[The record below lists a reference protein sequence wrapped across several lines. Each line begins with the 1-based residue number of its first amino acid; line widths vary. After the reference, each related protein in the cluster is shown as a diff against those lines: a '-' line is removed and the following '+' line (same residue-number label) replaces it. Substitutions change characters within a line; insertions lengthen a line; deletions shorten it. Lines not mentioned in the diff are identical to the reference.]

1 MRKYDLL
8 RMVLCGMDFLVRKV
22 ISVFGKVRFLVLC
35 SMWGAEWNGVGR
47 FTGKIV
53 MRNTHRGKI
62 RFGRD
67 VALQFSFRMN
77 PIGPASPC
85 LLDVRP
91 GGEIEIGD
99 GTGMT
104 STIVSSAQKIS
115 IGRHCKIGGGV
126 KILDHNFHAM
136 DPEVRRN
143 SGGDSN
149 PREISIGDDV
159 FIGTNAIILKGTRI
173 GARSVIAA
181 GSVVFGLDVPP
192 DSLVRGNP
200 AEIVIRK

>member
-1 MRKYDLL
+1 MRKYDFL
-8 RMVLCGMDFLVRKV
+8 RMTLCALDYLLRKV
-22 ISVFGKVRFLVLC
+22 ISSLGRVRFLLLC
-35 SMWGAEWNGVGR
+35 TLWGVEWRGIGR
-47 FTGKIV
+47 FIGKIV
-53 MRNTHRGKI
+53 MRNTRKGKI
-62 RFGRD
+62 CFGKN
-67 VALQFSFRMN
+67 VVLQSSFRMN

-104 STIVSSAQKIS
+104 STIISSAQKIS
-115 IGRHCKIGGGV
+115 IGRHCKIGGGA

-159 FIGTNAIILKGTRI
+159 FIGTNAIVLKGTSV

-181 GSVVFGLDVPP
+181 GSVVFGLDIPP

-200 AEIVIRK
+200 AEVVARK

>member
-1 MRKYDLL
+1 MKKYDYA
-8 RMVLCGMDFLVRKV
+8 RMMLCGLDWMLRRILSLHGRLQFFILCFLWGIKPACGGMF
-22 ISVFGKVRFLVLC
+22 IGKVV
-35 SMWGAEWNGVGR
+35 V
-47 FTGKIV
+47 
-53 MRNTHRGKI
+53 RNTRRGNI
-62 RFGRD
+62 RLGRGV
-67 VALQFSFRMN
+67 VAQASFRVN

-115 IGRHCKIGGGV
+115 IGRCCKIGGGA

-136 DPEVRRN
+136 NADDRKI
-143 SGGDSN
+143 GKGDAK
-149 PREISIGDDV
+149 PREVLIGDDV
-159 FIGTNAIILKGTRI
+159 FIGTNAIILKGSKI
-173 GARSVIAA
+173 GDRSVIAA

-200 AEIVIRK
+200 AVIVARK

>member
-1 MRKYDLL
+1 MRKYDFL
-8 RMVLCGMDFLVRKV
+8 RMMLCGIDLFLRKV
-22 ISVFGKVRFLVLC
+22 ITAFGRWEFLVFCTL
-35 SMWGAEWNGVGR
+35 WGVEWDGIGR
-47 FTGKIV
+47 FIGKIV
-53 MRNTHRGKI
+53 MRNTRKGKI
-62 RFGRD
+62 HFGRD
-67 VALQFSFRMN
+67 VVLQSCFRMN

-104 STIVSSAQKIS
+104 STIISSAQKIS
-115 IGRHCKIGGGV
+115 IGRYCKIGGGV

-136 DPEVRRN
+136 DAAARRDF
-143 SGGDSN
+143 GGDRK

-159 FIGTNAIILKGTRI
+159 FIGTNAIILKGTKI
-173 GARSVIAA
+173 GTRSVIAA
-181 GSVVFGLDVPP
+181 GSVVFGLDIPP

-200 AEIVIRK
+200 AEIVVRK